1 MKGLEIS
8 TLLILGLAGG
18 VAMASQAGIN
28 AQLRQYMHSPYQAA
42 FFSFLVGTLIL
53 GVVVLLQT
61 GSRPQLQE
69 LMAVPYWLWI
79 GGLLGAFGV
88 SVAII
93 LAPRLGAVNLT
104 IIIVCGQ
111 LIASLILDHFGWL
124 GFEKHSI
131 NWQRIGGVMLVIAG
145 LVLTVKY

>member
-8 TLLILGLAGG
+8 TLLMLGLAGG
-18 VAMASQAGIN
+18 VALASQAGIN
-28 AQLRQYMHSPYQAA
+28 AQLRQYVHSPYQAA

-53 GVVVLLQT
+53 GVVMLMQT
-61 GSRPQLQE
+61 GARPQLQE
-69 LMAVPYWLWI
+69 LTAVPYWLWI

-104 IIIVCGQ
+104 IVIVCGQ
-111 LIASLILDHFGWL
+111 LLAALVLDHFGWL
-124 GFEKHSI
+124 GFEKHAI
-131 NWQRIGGVMLVIAG
+131 NWQRISGIILVIAG
-145 LVLTVKY
+145 LVLTMKY

>member
-8 TLLILGLAGG
+8 TLLMLGLAGG
-18 VAMASQAGIN
+18 VALASQAGIN
-28 AQLRQYMHSPYQAA
+28 AQLRQYVHSPYQAA

-53 GVVVLLQT
+53 GVVVLMQT
-61 GSRPQLQE
+61 GARPQLQE
-69 LMAVPYWLWI
+69 LTAVPYWLWI

-104 IIIVCGQ
+104 IVIVCGQ
-111 LIASLILDHFGWL
+111 LLAALVLDHFGWL
-124 GFEKHSI
+124 GFEKHPI
-131 NWQRIGGVMLVIAG
+131 NWQRIAGVILVIAG
-145 LVLTVKY
+145 LVLTMKY

>member
-8 TLLILGLAGG
+8 TLLMLGLAGG

-53 GVVVLLQT
+53 GVMVLLQT
-61 GSRPQLQE
+61 GARPQFQE

>member
-8 TLLILGLAGG
+8 TLLMLGLAGG
-18 VAMASQAGIN
+18 VALASQAGIN

-53 GVVVLLQT
+53 GVVVLMQT
-61 GSRPQLQE
+61 GARPQLQE
-69 LMAVPYWLWI
+69 LTAVPYWLWI

-104 IIIVCGQ
+104 IVIVCGQ
-111 LIASLILDHFGWL
+111 LLAALVLDHFGWL
-124 GFEKHSI
+124 GFEKHAI
-131 NWQRIGGVMLVIAG
+131 NWQRISGVILVIAG
-145 LVLTVKY
+145 LVLTMKY

>member
-8 TLLILGLAGG
+8 TLLMLGLAGG
-18 VAMASQAGIN
+18 VALASQAGIN
-28 AQLRQYMHSPYQAA
+28 AQLRQYVHSPYQAA

-53 GVVVLLQT
+53 GVVVLMQT
-61 GSRPQLQE
+61 GARPQLQE
-69 LMAVPYWLWI
+69 LTAVPYWLWI

-104 IIIVCGQ
+104 IVIVCGQ
-111 LIASLILDHFGWL
+111 LLAALVLDHFGWL
-124 GFEKHSI
+124 GFEKHAI
-131 NWQRIGGVMLVIAG
+131 NWQRISGIILVIAG
-145 LVLTVKY
+145 LVLTMKY

>member
-124 GFEKHSI
+124 GFEKHPI

>member
-8 TLLILGLAGG
+8 TLLMLGLAGG
-18 VAMASQAGIN
+18 VALASQAGIN
-28 AQLRQYMHSPYQAA
+28 AQLRQYVHSPYQAA

-53 GVVVLLQT
+53 GVVVLMQT
-61 GSRPQLQE
+61 GARPQLQE
-69 LMAVPYWLWI
+69 LTAVPYWLWI

-104 IIIVCGQ
+104 IVIVCGQ
-111 LIASLILDHFGWL
+111 LLAALVLDHFGWL
-124 GFEKHSI
+124 GFEKHAI
-131 NWQRIGGVMLVIAG
+131 NWQRISGVILVIAG
-145 LVLTVKY
+145 LVLTMKY

>member
-8 TLLILGLAGG
+8 TLLMLGLAGG

-28 AQLRQYMHSPYQAA
+28 SQLRQYMHSPYQAA

-61 GSRPQLQE
+61 ESRLQPQE
-69 LMAVPYWLWI
+69 IMGVPAWLWI
-79 GGLLGAFGV
+79 GGLIGAFAV
-88 SVAII
+88 SVSII

-104 IIIVCGQ
+104 IVFVCGQ
-111 LIASLILDHFGWL
+111 LLASLALDHFGWL

-131 NWQRIGGVMLVIAG
+131 NWQRISGVLLVMVG

>member
-61 GSRPQLQE
+61 GSRPQFQE

>member
-8 TLLILGLAGG
+8 TLLMLGLAGG
-18 VAMASQAGIN
+18 VALASQAGIN
-28 AQLRQYMHSPYQAA
+28 AQLRQYVHSPYQAA

-53 GVVVLLQT
+53 GVVVLMQT
-61 GSRPQLQE
+61 GARPQLQE
-69 LMAVPYWLWI
+69 LTAVPYWLWI

-104 IIIVCGQ
+104 IVIVCGQ
-111 LIASLILDHFGWL
+111 LLAALVLDHFGWL

-131 NWQRIGGVMLVIAG
+131 NWQRVSGVLLVIAG
-145 LVLTVKY
+145 LILTVKY

>member
-61 GSRPQLQE
+61 GSRPQFQE

-111 LIASLILDHFGWL
+111 LITSLILDHFGWL

>member
-1 MKGLEIS
+1 MDWWFIGC
-8 TLLILGLAGG
+8 
-18 VAMASQAGIN
+18 
-28 AQLRQYMHSPYQAA
+28 
-42 FFSFLVGTLIL
+42 
-53 GVVVLLQT
+53 
-61 GSRPQLQE
+61 
-69 LMAVPYWLWI
+69 LW
-79 GGLLGAFGV
+79 V

>member
-8 TLLILGLAGG
+8 TLLMLGLAGG
-18 VAMASQAGIN
+18 VALASQAGIN
-28 AQLRQYMHSPYQAA
+28 AQLRQYVHSPYQAA

-53 GVVVLLQT
+53 GVVMLMQT
-61 GSRPQLQE
+61 GARPHLQE
-69 LMAVPYWLWI
+69 LTAVPYWLWI

-104 IIIVCGQ
+104 IVIVCGQ
-111 LIASLILDHFGWL
+111 LLAALVLDHFGWL
-124 GFEKHSI
+124 GFEKHAI
-131 NWQRIGGVMLVIAG
+131 NWQRISGIILVIAG
-145 LVLTVKY
+145 LVLTMKY

>member
-8 TLLILGLAGG
+8 TLLMLGLAGG
-18 VAMASQAGIN
+18 VALASQAGIN

-42 FFSFLVGTLIL
+42 FFSFLIGTLIL
-53 GVVVLLQT
+53 GMVVLVQT
-61 GSRPQLQE
+61 DARPQLQE

-104 IIIVCGQ
+104 IVIVCGQ
-111 LIASLILDHFGWL
+111 LLAALVLDHFGWL
-124 GFEKHSI
+124 GFEKHPI
-131 NWQRIGGVMLVIAG
+131 NWQRIAGVILVIAG
-145 LVLTVKY
+145 LVLTMKY

>member
-18 VAMASQAGIN
+18 VALASQAGIN
-28 AQLRQYMHSPYQAA
+28 AQLRQYVHSPYQAA

-53 GVVVLLQT
+53 GVVVLMQT
-61 GSRPQLQE
+61 GARPQLQE
-69 LMAVPYWLWI
+69 LTAVPYWLWI

-104 IIIVCGQ
+104 IVIVCGQ
-111 LIASLILDHFGWL
+111 LLAALVLDHFGWL
-124 GFEKHSI
+124 GFEKHAI
-131 NWQRIGGVMLVIAG
+131 NWQRISGVILVIAG
-145 LVLTVKY
+145 LVLTMKY

>member
-8 TLLILGLAGG
+8 TLLMLGLAGG
-18 VAMASQAGIN
+18 VALASQAGIN

-42 FFSFLVGTLIL
+42 FFSFLIGTLIL
-53 GVVVLLQT
+53 GMVVLVQT
-61 GSRPQLQE
+61 GARPQLQE

-104 IIIVCGQ
+104 IVIVCGQ
-111 LIASLILDHFGWL
+111 LLAALVLDHFGWL
-124 GFEKHSI
+124 GFEKHPI
-131 NWQRIGGVMLVIAG
+131 NWQRIAGVILVIAG
-145 LVLTVKY
+145 LVLTMKY

>member
-8 TLLILGLAGG
+8 TLLMLGLAGG

-53 GVVVLLQT
+53 GTVVMLQT
-61 GSRPQLQE
+61 QSRLQLQE
-69 LMAVPYWLWI
+69 ILAVPVWLWI
-79 GGLLGAFGV
+79 GGLLGAFAV
-88 SVAII
+88 SMSII

-111 LIASLILDHFGWL
+111 LLASLVLDHFGWL

-131 NWQRIGGVMLVIAG
+131 NWQRISGVLLVMAG
-145 LVLTVKY
+145 LILTVNY

>member
-53 GVVVLLQT
+53 GAVVLLQT
-61 GSRPQLQE
+61 DSRPQFQE

>member
-69 LMAVPYWLWI
+69 FMAVPYWLWI

>member
-104 IIIVCGQ
+104 IVIVCGQ
-111 LIASLILDHFGWL
+111 LLAALVLDHFGWL
-124 GFEKHSI
+124 GFEKHAI
-131 NWQRIGGVMLVIAG
+131 NWQRISGVILVIAG
-145 LVLTVKY
+145 LVLTMKY

>member
-8 TLLILGLAGG
+8 TLLMLGLAGG

-53 GVVVLLQT
+53 GMVILVQT
-61 GSRPQLQE
+61 GSRPQFQE

-111 LIASLILDHFGWL
+111 LITSLILDHFGWL

>member
-8 TLLILGLAGG
+8 TLLMLGLAGG

-28 AQLRQYMHSPYQAA
+28 AQLRQYVHSPYQAA

-53 GVVVLLQT
+53 GVVVLMQT
-61 GSRPQLQE
+61 GARPQLQE
-69 LMAVPYWLWI
+69 LTAVPYWLWI

-104 IIIVCGQ
+104 IVIVCGQ
-111 LIASLILDHFGWL
+111 LLAALVLDHFGWL
-124 GFEKHSI
+124 GFEKHAI
-131 NWQRIGGVMLVIAG
+131 NWQRISGVILVIAG
-145 LVLTVKY
+145 LVLTMKY

>member
-8 TLLILGLAGG
+8 TLLMLGLAGG
-18 VAMASQAGIN
+18 VALASQAGIN

-42 FFSFLVGTLIL
+42 FFSFLIGTLIL
-53 GVVVLLQT
+53 GMVVLVQT

-104 IIIVCGQ
+104 IVIVCGQ
-111 LIASLILDHFGWL
+111 LLAALVLDHFGWL
-124 GFEKHSI
+124 GFEKHPI
-131 NWQRIGGVMLVIAG
+131 NWQRIAGVILVIAG
-145 LVLTVKY
+145 LVLTMKY